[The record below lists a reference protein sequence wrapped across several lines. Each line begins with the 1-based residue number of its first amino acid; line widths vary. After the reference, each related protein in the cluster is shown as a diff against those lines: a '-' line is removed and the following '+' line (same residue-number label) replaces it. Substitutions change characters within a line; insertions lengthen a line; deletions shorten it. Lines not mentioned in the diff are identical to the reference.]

1 MRADYLPEI
10 TSIVSKYAKVR
21 RELRELAEQT
31 ESLNL
36 RKLQIEMDLNSTREE
51 EALLIDKIRKESGEE
66 LDFYKIIQ
74 DLS

>member
-1 MRADYLPEI
+1 MSVNYLPEI
-10 TSIVSKYAKVR
+10 KSIVSKYAKVR

-36 RKLQIEMDLNSTREE
+36 RKMQIEMELNSTREA

>member
-1 MRADYLPEI
+1 MSANYLPEI
-10 TSIVSKYAKVR
+10 KSIVSKYAKVR

-36 RKLQIEMDLNSTREE
+36 KKMQIEMELNSTREA

-66 LDFYKIIQ
+66 PDFYKIIQ

>member
-1 MRADYLPEI
+1 MSTNYLPEI
-10 TSIVSKYAKVR
+10 KSIVSKYAKVR

-36 RKLQIEMDLNSTREE
+36 RKLQIEMELNSTREA

-66 LDFYKIIQ
+66 PDFYKIMQ
-74 DLS
+74 DLV